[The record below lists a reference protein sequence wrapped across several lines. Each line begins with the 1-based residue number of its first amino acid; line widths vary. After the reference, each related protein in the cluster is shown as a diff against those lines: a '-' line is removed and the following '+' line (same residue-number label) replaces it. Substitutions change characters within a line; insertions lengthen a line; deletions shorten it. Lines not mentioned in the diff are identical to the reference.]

1 MDENEEN
8 NKIKGSIPNHVFPI
22 QATNVE
28 SSLVAKFESGED
40 R

>member
-22 QATNVE
+22 QATKVE
-28 SSLVAKFESGED
+28 SFLVAKFESGEV